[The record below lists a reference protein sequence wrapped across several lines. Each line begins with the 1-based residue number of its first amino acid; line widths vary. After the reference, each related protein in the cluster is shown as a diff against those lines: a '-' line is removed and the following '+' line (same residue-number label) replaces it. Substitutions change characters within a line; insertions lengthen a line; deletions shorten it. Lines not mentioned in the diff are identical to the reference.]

1 LKIDDDDNRTVLPRG
16 INRGKQTQ
24 IIATGGAITN
34 TAGLKG
40 GNMRKKQDSI
50 KIILVRNKKGVQ
62 LFAYDNTPDDMEEY
76 TARREIIQEDVRRGE
91 AELIYDGELNSIIGI
106 VPLVRQ
112 ATQD

>member
-1 LKIDDDDNRTVLPRG
+1 
-16 INRGKQTQ
+16 
-24 IIATGGAITN
+24 
-34 TAGLKG
+34 
-40 GNMRKKQDSI
+40 MRKKQDSI

-76 TARREIIQEDVRRGE
+76 TARREIIQEDGRRGE
-91 AELIYDGELNSIIGI
+91 AELIYDGDLNSIIGI